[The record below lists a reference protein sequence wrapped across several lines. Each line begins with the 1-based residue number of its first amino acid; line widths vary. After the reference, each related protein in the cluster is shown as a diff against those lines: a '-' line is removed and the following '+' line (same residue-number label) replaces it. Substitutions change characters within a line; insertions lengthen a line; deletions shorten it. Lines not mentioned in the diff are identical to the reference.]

1 MAAQEGHSNVVEALL
16 GKSLIFGTGSYN
28 VLHCLFLGH
37 KNINCNLGN
46 SKGVTALTIA
56 ACNGHESVVK
66 LLLQHPDIEPN
77 RSNDFGWTALN
88 LAKEGGHEEIVK
100 LLEDRDAM

>member
-1 MAAQEGHSNVVEALL
+1 M
-16 GKSLIFGTGSYN
+16 
-28 VLHCLFLGH
+28 
-37 KNINCNLGN
+37 
-46 SKGVTALTIA
+46 TIA
-56 ACNGHESVVK
+56 TCNGHESVVK

-77 RSNDFGWTALN
+77 RSNDFGWTALY